1 MDAKGNIIVQNKYH
15 SIGSFEEN
23 LAVTYIKIGVDEY
36 GKNLYLY
43 GCIDIHGNEILT
55 PDYEYMGKRSEGK
68 IVIMKNNV
76 WGLFDIRTLQLK
88 LILNIEYLGIYKDGV
103 CRFNMGGT
111 FDKISLKTTGGTWGY
126 MDCNGNVII
135 AAQYDGAMKFS
146 EGIAAVKRDDK
157 WGFINKEGNVVVSC
171 EYDEVDSSFKDGI
184 GKLVRNGEIFL
195 FDKSGRL
202 IDSYKQEKN
211 NYYSQSYDDYSI
223 YDDPYYNDNVDMDQ
237 QSIEFWNN
245 I

>member
-1 MDAKGNIIVQNKYH
+1 
-15 SIGSFEEN
+15 
-23 LAVTYIKIGVDEY
+23 
-36 GKNLYLY
+36 
-43 GCIDIHGNEILT
+43 
-55 PDYEYMGKRSEGK
+55 
-68 IVIMKNNV
+68 
-76 WGLFDIRTLQLK
+76 
-88 LILNIEYLGIYKDGV
+88 
-103 CRFNMGGT
+103 MGGT

-126 MDCNGNVII
+126 LDCNGNVII

-223 YDDPYYNDNVDMDQ
+223 YDNPYYNDNVDMDQ

-245 I
+245 L